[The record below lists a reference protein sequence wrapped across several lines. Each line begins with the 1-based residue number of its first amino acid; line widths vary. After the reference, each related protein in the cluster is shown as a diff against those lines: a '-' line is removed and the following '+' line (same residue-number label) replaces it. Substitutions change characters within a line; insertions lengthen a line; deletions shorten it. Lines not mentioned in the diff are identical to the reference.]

1 MVSLAHRLAAKSY
14 RDMLL
19 LAPWLENFERI
30 PPMALWPQN
39 VKISKGS
46 LPLALAD
53 PCRGCVG
60 APRAP
65 DYSIVECEKM
75 AVWASDQIKID
86 AN

>member
-1 MVSLAHRLAAKSY
+1 
-14 RDMLL
+14 
-19 LAPWLENFERI
+19 
-30 PPMALWPQN
+30 MALWPQN
-39 VKISKGS
+39 VKILKGS